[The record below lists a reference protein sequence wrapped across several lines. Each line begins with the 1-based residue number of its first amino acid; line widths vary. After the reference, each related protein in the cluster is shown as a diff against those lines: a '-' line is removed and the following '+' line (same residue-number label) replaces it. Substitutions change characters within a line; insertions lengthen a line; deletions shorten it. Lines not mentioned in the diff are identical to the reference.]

1 MWPMANGRG
10 PPRHQFSLRSVAV
23 LVLSTA
29 VPVLVI
35 VLVHGTV
42 HGTMVPRDA
51 ATPTDVITIRVSTE
65 TMKS

>member
-1 MWPMANGRG
+1 MWLMANGRG
-10 PPRHQFSLRSVAV
+10 PPRHQFSLRYVAV

-29 VPVLVI
+29 VLVLVN
-35 VLVHGTV
+35 VLV